1 MLRLWGIASKATEE
15 RDGRELGAAVSL
27 AREVVCSDA
36 DRKTR
41 RSARHLLETYEP
53 ILKNGSARW
62 HDWGAP
68 EWATPPPAARPAE
81 SLRTQPLGATA
92 RDILKTTFFSVVL
105 LLVAPAVAWGVALV
119 VYVSGAPDWLTWLS
133 CALALGTALWLEARL
148 LAPHAYPQWQAVE
161 LFLPFIIFGAA
172 LWGMVLVPRL
182 VWLAITRR
190 KWPSAAA
197 A

>member
-1 MLRLWGIASKATEE
+1 MQRLWGIASKATEE

-41 RSARHLLETYEP
+41 SSARHLLETYEP

-68 EWATPPPAARPAE
+68 EWATPPPAAHRAK

-92 RDILKTTFFSVVL
+92 RNILKTTFFSVDVHSPEEGSPEAAD
-105 LLVAPAVAWGVALV
+105 VPWIISV
-119 VYVSGAPDWLTWLS
+119 P
-133 CALALGTALWLEARL
+133 LGSETETEVEARL
-148 LAPHAYPQWQAVE
+148 LDEENPPEANPP
-161 LFLPFIIFGAA
+161 I
-172 LWGMVLVPRL
+172 
-182 VWLAITRR
+182 
-190 KWPSAAA
+190 
-197 A
+197 